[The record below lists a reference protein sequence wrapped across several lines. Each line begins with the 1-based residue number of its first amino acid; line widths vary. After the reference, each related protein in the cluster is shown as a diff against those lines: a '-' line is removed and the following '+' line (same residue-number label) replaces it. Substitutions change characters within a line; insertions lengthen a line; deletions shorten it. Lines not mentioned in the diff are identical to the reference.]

1 MLQSSVLKHVI
12 PACSRL
18 RIVLKVIP
26 VVREVL
32 GNAPGSRK
40 DRGVAVGSDPPA
52 STRMH
57 FL

>member
-1 MLQSSVLKHVI
+1 MLQWTVLKHVI
-12 PACSRL
+12 PACNRL

-40 DRGVAVGSDPPA
+40 DHGVAGGSDPPA
-52 STRMH
+52 ST
-57 FL
+57 